1 MLRLAES
8 GKPIGVVE
16 SIASPT
22 YAPALAARTADLVEH
37 NAAGIFHV
45 GGGTPIS
52 WHDWAAMIF
61 AAAGIAPPLRPDDSR
76 ATAARRP
83 RYSALSNHKM
93 EGLGIAPMPRLDA
106 AIGDYLEKRLVA
118 STS

>member
-1 MLRLAES
+1 
-8 GKPIGVVE
+8 
-16 SIASPT
+16 
-22 YAPALAARTADLVEH
+22 
-37 NAAGIFHV
+37 
-45 GGGTPIS
+45 
-52 WHDWAAMIF
+52 MIF